1 MRRVLSVILVLAG
14 SAAALGERVER
25 IDGRRVEGDLVSLGA
40 DKLVLEVGDE
50 REEIA
55 SDEVSR
61 IELGEPDDIMASAGA
76 PVLVT
81 DAGDKLPAAGLVL
94 SDGTLGLDAGLLGDV
109 ELPIAAGGVLY
120 QPPPAMT
127 AGEVR
132 KRCEEMRI
140 ERVPQDQLV
149 IAKEDGQWLT
159 VAGALKGMTA
169 EKITFRWKDEDRTFD
184 RSLAVAVF
192 FAQGGEDE
200 APRKGSLVARGGA
213 TVGFSD
219 IEIDEAKMAFTSPLL
234 GRVEVPREVIAVVR
248 FNSHRVTR
256 LTEMEPDRIEEYGV
270 FTTFPHRVNASAGGG
285 PLRLDGQTY
294 ETGLGLHSHC
304 ELTWSLAGRFSE
316 FVAIVGIDD
325 AVRPAGEA
333 VVTFLGDGEPL
344 AEPMTVS
351 GTGEARPVRLDVTGV
366 RRFTVRVE
374 FGPHGLDVADHV
386 DLAEARLIQ

>member
-1 MRRVLSVILVLAG
+1 MRRVLSVILVLAA
-14 SAAALGERVER
+14 SAAALAERVER
-25 IDGRRVEGDLVSLGA
+25 IDGRWVEGDLVSLGA
-40 DKLVLEVGDE
+40 DKLVLEAGHE
-50 REEIA
+50 RREIA
-55 SDEVSR
+55 SDEVAR
-61 IELGEPDDIMASAGA
+61 IELGEPGDIMAGVGS

-81 DAGDKLPAAGLVL
+81 DAGDELPARRCVL
-94 SDGTLGLDAGLLGDV
+94 ADGTLRLDAGLLGDV

-149 IAKEDGQWLT
+149 IVKEDGQWLT
-159 VAGALKGMTA
+159 VAGALKKMTA
-169 EKITFRWKDEDRTFD
+169 DEITFHWKDEDRTFA

-192 FAQGGEDE
+192 FAQGGRDDT
-200 APRKGSLVARGGA
+200 PGKGSLIGRGGA

-219 IEIDEAKMAFTSPLL
+219 IEIDEAKMTFTSPVL
-234 GRVEVPREVIAVVR
+234 GRVEVPREGIAVVR
-248 FNSHRVTR
+248 FDSHRVTR
-256 LTEMEPDRIEEYGV
+256 LAEIDPDDVEEYGV

-304 ELTWSLAGRFSE
+304 ELTWSLAGRFSK

-351 GTGEARPVRLDVTGV
+351 GTGEAMPVRLDVTGV

-374 FGPHGLDVADHV
+374 FGPHDLDVADHV
-386 DLAEARLIQ
+386 DLAEARLIK